1 MKLSKEQVTFLADK
15 LFQHLKQK
23 ELLILKAEENKVKN
37 KIASIIQKNIDD
49 EQKIDAEAKKILKD
63 NEALMTGANINFS
76 KVLQMTKKKL
86 AEDKNFI
93 L

>member
-1 MKLSKEQVTFLADK
+1 MKLSKEQVNFLSDK

-23 ELLILKAEENKVKN
+23 ELLVLKAEENKVKT

-49 EQKIDAEAKKILKD
+49 ELKLDAEAKKILKD
-63 NEALMTGANINFS
+63 NEALMAGVNFS
-76 KVLQMTKKKL
+76 KIFQMTKKKL